1 MERGKQIADRFVSSF
16 WRVLTVCVCGGSRQG
31 KARREECLPKQTAVN
46 ITKWRSAKQRAE
58 SGEQSAERAELR
70 KAFKLRA
77 IDDLILF
84 FLFSSFLYAP
94 YLLLFF
100 FCYCCCCHSRQLKS
114 WEQL

>member
-16 WRVLTVCVCGGSRQG
+16 WRVLTVCVWGEQHRGSRQG

-46 ITKWRSAKQRAE
+46 ITKWRSAKQR
-58 SGEQSAERAELR
+58 ERAELR

-84 FLFSSFLYAP
+84 FFLFSSFLYAP

-100 FCYCCCCHSRQLKS
+100 L
-114 WEQL
+114 LLLLLP